1 MPNLFRRLKTL
12 SGFFSENFGETWR
25 LTCPFPPPPASATNI
40 PNDSICLLSTEFHS
54 DPLSVSAPM
63 SPQYYLHCRAQF
75 ATASAPHS
83 FAFVASFMNLLTT
96 LLWQAGFNTVW
107 HINHL
112 ECPASKSRIPVES
125 RGRWA
130 AWTHARQWGHV
141 CLFPPFKPSCKF
153 EGVFI
158 LVLDTSEPASHW
170 GFTSFLPVVNGCSP
184 RSLLSLLLSA
194 RLAGPAFEFSGSFT

>member
-1 MPNLFRRLKTL
+1 MPI
-12 SGFFSENFGETWR
+12 
-25 LTCPFPPPPASATNI
+25 PPSPASATNV
-40 PNDSICLLSTEFHS
+40 PYDSICLLSPELRS
-54 DPLSVSAPM
+54 DPLSVSTPM

-96 LLWQAGFNTVW
+96 LLWQAGFNTVRR
-107 HINHL
+107 INHL
-112 ECPASKSRIPVES
+112 ECPASKSRIPVDS
-125 RGRWA
+125 CGRWA
-130 AWTHARQWGHV
+130 AWTHARQRGHV

-158 LVLDTSEPASHW
+158 LVLDTSEKASHW
-170 GFTSFLPVVNGCSP
+170 DFTSFLPVVKGCSP

-194 RLAGPAFEFSGSFT
+194 RLAGPSFEFSGSFT